1 MIIIYIYYNNIYI
14 EGDTEYLTRLL
25 RLIPK
30 LENAPQRSE
39 RSSFFKIL
47 KRSSSSLDE
56 LFNTRKIIYN
66 DLISQ
71 IVEHFW

>member
-1 MIIIYIYYNNIYI
+1 MPLK
-14 EGDTEYLTRLL
+14 EARDRV
-25 RLIPK
+25 
-30 LENAPQRSE
+30 
-39 RSSFFKIL
+39 FFKIL